1 MQPIVGMP
9 VVRTTHP
16 PMSLGAN
23 QGQPA
28 MSQLLWFCC
37 YGVLACLATPVVLFL
52 TLTLSA
58 VRAVQQVLAD
68 WFGLVLPVPQPWTA
82 GSSACTKGGHQ
93 SAR

>member
-1 MQPIVGMP
+1 MQPISGMTAM
-9 VVRTTHP
+9 RTTQSS
-16 PMSLGAN
+16 MSLRTN

-37 YGVLACLATPVVLFL
+37 YGLLACFATPVVLFM

-68 WFGLVLPVPQPWTA
+68 WFGLVLPVPAPWTD
-82 GSSACTKGGHQ
+82 SIRGGHQ
-93 SAR
+93 RAR